1 MDPWIRTYV
10 KGVTYQNLDWSSR
23 QDIIKG
29 CKQGDKLTLVR
40 EPDNQYDGNAVK
52 VCVISE
58 EKSGFLSKILG
69 PKVVARQLG
78 YLSKYVASKLA
89 PLMDKGIPVH
99 VEVREIRQAERA
111 EIILSGAMK
120 EGFSEC
126 LVEITA
132 ENIQWDEERNPM
144 PVLSR

>member
-10 KGVTYQNLDWSSR
+10 KGVTYVNPDWSSR

-40 EPDNQYDGNAVK
+40 EPDNQHDRNAVK

-58 EKSGFLSKILG
+58 KNSGFFSKIFG
-69 PKVVARQLG
+69 PKVVAKQLG
-78 YLSKYVASKLA
+78 YLSKYVASRVA

-99 VEVREIRQAERA
+99 AEVREIRQVERG
-111 EIILSGAMK
+111 EITLSEAMK

-132 ENIQWDEERNPM
+132 ENIEWDEERNPM
-144 PVLSR
+144 PVLLR